1 MAGAPRLR
9 RAVRVLLLD
18 EEDHVLLL
26 RVTAPMAGRTLWIA
40 PGGGLEDGE
49 DARVTARA
57 KSPRRPASRPSS
69 SVRRS
74 GMTPEERAD
83 LTGFRWW
90 TLDDLTTTSDVLAP
104 RDLAARLRQL
114 LAEGPPPEPIA
125 IGT

>member
-1 MAGAPRLR
+1 M
-9 RAVRVLLLD
+9 
-18 EEDHVLLL
+18 LLL

-49 DARVTARA
+49 DA
-57 KSPRRPASRPSS
+57 
-69 SVRRS
+69 
-74 GMTPEERAD
+74 PEERAD